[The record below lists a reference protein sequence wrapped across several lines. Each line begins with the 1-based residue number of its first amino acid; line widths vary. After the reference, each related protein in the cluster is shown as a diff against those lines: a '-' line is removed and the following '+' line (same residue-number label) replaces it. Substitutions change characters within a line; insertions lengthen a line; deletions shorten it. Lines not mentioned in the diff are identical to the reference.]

1 MVAAC
6 VETFNISANAQ
17 YVAGINPN
25 DIVEY
30 IGYSK
35 DNCYYSFY
43 PHDDVSKK
51 YLPLGEK
58 IIVLNF
64 DDVNGYEKVVVKN
77 DICWIKKSDISTSK
91 NWTTYNVYDN
101 GNKAYMDWECISD
114 YNSNQYALQEQAYT
128 DLETGIRMV
137 GDRYCIAIGQYYT
150 NIVGTKIDLI
160 VQHPDKSKSKIK
172 CILGDCKANV
182 DTDITNM
189 YALDGSVSEFIVN
202 TSSLPQQAKIM
213 GDLSYINKDFNGII
227 IKVIVYKEN

>member
-6 VETFNISANAQ
+6 VKTFNISANAQ

-43 PHDDVSKK
+43 PHNDVRKK

-137 GDRYCIAIGQYYT
+137 GDRYCIAVGQAFCT
-150 NIVGTKIDLI
+150 KIGTKIDI
-160 VQHPDKSKSKIK
+160 VTEYGNTIK
-172 CILGDCKANV
+172 CILGDCKANC
-182 DTDITNM
+182 DTDYTNM
-189 YALDGSVSEFIVN
+189 YALNGSCTEFIVN
-202 TSSLPQQAKIM
+202 TSSLPYMARNM
-213 GDLSYINKDFNGII
+213 GDISYCKDNLKGKVVK
-227 IKVIVYKEN
+227 IKVYED